1 MDPPLE
7 GYQGNVQRSWRNEA
21 SDSSAFQ
28 ISTLRV
34 SCPRLLSTVMNVL
47 TLDFI
52 VKIWGNAGMLD
63 KYVSEQG
70 IEYKFGGGRRNKE
83 RKK

>member
-1 MDPPLE
+1 
-7 GYQGNVQRSWRNEA
+7 
-21 SDSSAFQ
+21 
-28 ISTLRV
+28 
-34 SCPRLLSTVMNVL
+34 MNVL